1 MTEEPLYV
9 INLAGQKEPFSWK
22 KVFSSA
28 RRAGS
33 SKELAKKIADEIS
46 LLAYPGI
53 STALIHEEV
62 LKRLRESELKA
73 GIRFSLKKAIQ
84 RLGPTG
90 FPFEKYVG
98 ALFENQGWQV
108 FLNQQLKGYCLT
120 YEIDFLAEKEKEL
133 FIGECKFRHA
143 LAKQKIPSEII
154 LENYAKFLDLKKG
167 ELFKTP
173 AFSQKEINFILVT
186 DAKFTHRSQK
196 FAQCYHL
203 ELLGWR
209 YPQERGLEYLI
220 ESQNLYPITILP
232 SLDDDLACQCFEEKI
247 ILVKDLL
254 KKWPDFTRKAK
265 IPPKKAAAIFE
276 EAQTLL
282 S

>member
-1 MTEEPLYV
+1 MV
-9 INLAGQKEPFSWK
+9 
-22 KVFSSA
+22 
-28 RRAGS
+28 
-33 SKELAKKIADEIS
+33 
-46 LLAYPGI
+46 YPGI

-62 LKRLRESELKA
+62 LKRLHENEPKA

-98 ALFENQGWQV
+98 ALFENQGWEV
-108 FLNQQLKGYCLT
+108 FLNQHLKGYCLT
-120 YEIDFLAEKEKEL
+120 YEIDFLAQKEKEL

-173 AFSQKEINFILVT
+173 AFFQKEISFILVT

-232 SLDDDLACQCFEEKI
+232 SLDDDLARQCFEEKI

-254 KKWPDFTRKAK
+254 KKWPNFTRKAK

>member
-1 MTEEPLYV
+1 MAEEPLYV

-22 KVFSSA
+22 KVLSSA
-28 RRAGS
+28 QRAGA
-33 SKELAKKIADEIS
+33 SKELATKIADEIS
-46 LLAYPGI
+46 LLVYPGI

-62 LKRLRESELKA
+62 LKRLRESEPRA

-108 FLNQQLKGYCLT
+108 FLNQHLKGYCLT
-120 YEIDFLAEKEKEL
+120 YEIDFLAQKEKEL

-167 ELFKTP
+167 EFFKTP
-173 AFSQKEINFILVT
+173 AFPQKEISFILVT
-186 DAKFTHRSQK
+186 DAKFTHRTKK
-196 FAQCYHL
+196 FARCYRL

-209 YPQERGLEYLI
+209 YPKERGLEYLI

-232 SLDDDLACQCFEEKI
+232 SLDDDLARQCFEEKI

-254 KKWPDFTRKAK
+254 KKWPNFTRKAK
-265 IPPKKAAAIFE
+265 ISSQKAAAIFE
-276 EAQTLL
+276 EAKTLL

>member
-1 MTEEPLYV
+1 MAEEPLYV
-9 INLAGQKEPFSWK
+9 INFAGQKEPFSWE
-22 KVFSSA
+22 KVFLSA

-53 STALIHEEV
+53 STALIHQEV
-62 LKRLRESELKA
+62 LKRLRENEPKA
-73 GIRFSLKKAIQ
+73 GIRFSLKKAIE

-108 FLNQQLKGYCLT
+108 FLNQHLKGYCLT
-120 YEIDFLAEKEKEL
+120 YEIDFLAEKGKKVL
-133 FIGECKFRHA
+133 IGECKFRHA

-173 AFSQKEINFILVT
+173 VSQKEISFILVT
-186 DAKFTHRSQK
+186 DAKFTHRTQK
-196 FAQCYHL
+196 FARCYRL

-209 YPQERGLEYLI
+209 YPQDRGLEYLI
-220 ESQNLYPITILP
+220 ESQNLYPVTILP
-232 SLDDDLACQCFEEKI
+232 SLDDDLARQCFEEKI
-247 ILVKDLL
+247 ILAKDLL
-254 KKWPDFTRKAK
+254 EKWPDFTRKAK
-265 IPPKKAAAIFE
+265 ISSPKAAAIFE
-276 EAQTLL
+276 EAKTLL
-282 S
+282 A

>member
-1 MTEEPLYV
+1 MAKEPLYV
-9 INLAGQKEPFSWK
+9 INFAGQKEPFSWE
-22 KVFSSA
+22 KVFLSA

-46 LLAYPGI
+46 LLVYPGI
-53 STALIHEEV
+53 STALIHQEV
-62 LKRLRESELKA
+62 LKRLRENEPKA
-73 GIRFSLKKAIQ
+73 GIRFSLKKSIQ

-90 FPFEKYVG
+90 FPFEKYIG

-108 FLNQQLKGYCLT
+108 FLNQHLKGYCLT
-120 YEIDFLAEKEKEL
+120 YEIDFLAQKEKEL

-173 AFSQKEINFILVT
+173 TFSQKEISFILVT
-186 DAKFTHRSQK
+186 DAKFTYRSQK
-196 FAQCYHL
+196 FARCYRL

-232 SLDDDLACQCFEEKI
+232 SLDDDLARQCFEEKI

-254 KKWPDFTRKAK
+254 KKWPNFTRKAK
-265 IPPKKAAAIFE
+265 IPPKKAADIFE

>member
-1 MTEEPLYV
+1 MAEEPLYV

-28 RRAGS
+28 QRAGA
-33 SKELAKKIADEIS
+33 SKELATKIADEIS
-46 LLAYPGI
+46 LLVYPGI
-53 STALIHEEV
+53 STALIYEEV
-62 LKRLRESELKA
+62 LKRLHESEPKV

-120 YEIDFLAEKEKEL
+120 YEIDFLAEKEEEL

-167 ELFKTP
+167 ELFKAP
-173 AFSQKEINFILVT
+173 AFSQKEISFILVT
-186 DAKFTHRSQK
+186 DAKFTHRTQK
-196 FAQCYHL
+196 FARCYRL
-203 ELLGWR
+203 KLLGWR
-209 YPQERGLEYLI
+209 YPKNHGLEYLI

-232 SLDDDLACQCFEEKI
+232 SLDDDLARQCFEEKI

-254 KKWPDFTRKAK
+254 KKWPNFTRKAK
-265 IPPKKAAAIFE
+265 ISSQKTAAIFE
-276 EAQTLL
+276 EAKTLL

>member
-1 MTEEPLYV
+1 VAEKIPYV
-9 INLAGQKEPFSWK
+9 INLAGQKEPFSWE

-28 RRAGS
+28 QRAGS

-62 LKRLRESELKA
+62 LKRLRENEPRA

-108 FLNQQLKGYCLT
+108 FLNQHLKGYCLT
-120 YEIDFLAEKEKEL
+120 YEIDFLAEKGKKVL
-133 FIGECKFRHA
+133 IGECKFRHA
-143 LAKQKIPSEII
+143 LAKQKIPSKII
-154 LENYAKFLDLKKG
+154 LENYAKFLDLEKG
-167 ELFKTP
+167 EFFKIP
-173 AFSQKEINFILVT
+173 AFPKKEISFILVT
-186 DAKFTHRSQK
+186 DAKFTHRTQK
-196 FAQCYHL
+196 FARCYRL

-209 YPQERGLEYLI
+209 YPQDRGLEYLI
-220 ESQNLYPITILP
+220 ESQNLYPVTILP
-232 SLDDDLACQCFEEKI
+232 SLDDDLARQCFEEKI

-254 KKWPDFTRKAK
+254 KKWPNFTRKVK
-265 IPPKKAAAIFE
+265 ISSQEATTIFE
-276 EAQTLL
+276 EAKTLL
-282 S
+282 A

>member
-1 MTEEPLYV
+1 MSEETLYV

-28 RRAGS
+28 QRAGA
-33 SKELAKKIADEIS
+33 SKESATKIADEIS
-46 LLAYPGI
+46 LLVYPGI
-53 STALIHEEV
+53 STALIYEEV
-62 LKRLRESELKA
+62 LKRLRKNEPRA
-73 GIRFSLKKAIQ
+73 GIRFPLKKAIQ

-108 FLNQQLKGYCLT
+108 FLNQHLKGYCLT
-120 YEIDFLAEKEKEL
+120 YEIDFLAQKEKEL

-173 AFSQKEINFILVT
+173 TFFQKEISFILVT
-186 DAKFTHRSQK
+186 DAKFTYRSQK
-196 FAQCYHL
+196 FARCYRL

>member
-1 MTEEPLYV
+1 MAEEPLYV

-28 RRAGS
+28 QRAGA
-33 SKELAKKIADEIS
+33 SKELATKIADEIS
-46 LLAYPGI
+46 LLVYPGI
-53 STALIHEEV
+53 STALIYEEV
-62 LKRLRESELKA
+62 LKRLHESEPKV

-120 YEIDFLAEKEKEL
+120 YEIDFLAEKEEEL

-167 ELFKTP
+167 ELFKAP
-173 AFSQKEINFILVT
+173 AFSQKEISFILVT

-232 SLDDDLACQCFEEKI
+232 SLDDDLARQCFEEKI

-254 KKWPDFTRKAK
+254 KKWPNFTRKAK

>member
-1 MTEEPLYV
+1 MAEEPLYV

-28 RRAGS
+28 QRAGA
-33 SKELAKKIADEIS
+33 SKELATKIADEIS
-46 LLAYPGI
+46 LLVYPGI
-53 STALIHEEV
+53 STALIYEEV
-62 LKRLRESELKA
+62 LKRLHESEPKV

-120 YEIDFLAEKEKEL
+120 YEIDFLAEKEEEL

-232 SLDDDLACQCFEEKI
+232 SLDDDLARQCFEEKI

-254 KKWPDFTRKAK
+254 KKWPNFTRKAK

>member
-1 MTEEPLYV
+1 MAEKIPYV
-9 INLAGQKEPFSWK
+9 INLAGQKEPFSWE

-28 RRAGS
+28 QRAGS

-62 LKRLRESELKA
+62 LKRLRENEPRA

-173 AFSQKEINFILVT
+173 AFSQKEISFILVT
-186 DAKFTHRSQK
+186 DAKFTHRTQK
-196 FAQCYHL
+196 FARCYRL

-232 SLDDDLACQCFEEKI
+232 SLDDDLARQCFEEKI

-254 KKWPDFTRKAK
+254 KKWPNFIRKAK